1 MSLSFTPASKLKRLF
16 FSAVVCGVMGTGAS
30 LNAQVSLYTFSQ
42 TNGTYTPITGGSVLG
57 STANDDERF
66 VDPAVPAGGFTTT
79 GVGFPI
85 GFNFTYN
92 GQTFDRFAINANGWI
107 SLGQSALTPA
117 VNMASTSSYNP
128 IQSTSTITPN
138 QLRSRI
144 GGFARDLAGQAGS
157 ELRTELIGTAP
168 NQVRVIQ
175 WSNYTAYFETGQVI
189 NFQIRLNQ
197 FDNSVEVVYGAMT
210 PNANATPAQVGLGG
224 SVASDF
230 NNRTTSTN
238 WNTTTAG
245 TVNSAQCAFSNT
257 VTMPVSGLTF
267 KWVLVVAALDMQATA
282 LASPGALGCFG
293 TNQTVAVVVRNNGT
307 AAINF
312 AVNPVTVSA
321 SVTGPN
327 PATFTPV
334 VLNTGSLAAAASQTV
349 TITTTYS
356 MSTNGAYVF
365 SANTAVTGDG
375 NPANNAMP
383 NATVNV
389 SRVNTFPH
397 VEGFSALPNPAFL
410 VQQVSGTGNWS
421 ITTTGNMTNPTLAPV
436 QNPGFAFFNSYSFF
450 TGATSRLI
458 TPCYDMT
465 TLNNPAIDI
474 WISQDNGYATAPY
487 DRVEVRV
494 STDGG
499 VTWSAAL
506 QSIDRYNATY
516 TTPGWRMV
524 TVPLTAYSNN
534 SSVRIALQGISQFGN
549 NIGIDQ
555 IKVYDQVIVDLQPT
569 VLVSPI
575 TNTCHGNAETVT
587 VSVRNNGAG
596 TANFGTTPM
605 TINVNVTGASTQ
617 TFSATINTG
626 TLAGGATANY
636 LVTTAANMTAQ
647 GTHNFAISTTCT
659 ADGDNSNNNL
669 AASVGVGDI
678 STFPATENFDGARLG
693 WTITQVTG
701 TGNWAYTTGNMFNPT
716 LNPRSGN
723 SLAQF
728 GSYGFSVGT
737 TSRLS
742 TPCINFTGVQNPS
755 LEFYMSADGGYSTSN
770 DRVEIRISTDGGAT
784 YGPVVFTASRHDL
797 AYITPGWKRYSVCL
811 SSVANLANVKI
822 AFDGVSDYG
831 NNIGLDDIRFYES
844 VPAVAGTAT
853 TPFAGICSGSNTTLS
868 LTGNTGSIQWQSS
881 PTGLA
886 GSWTNIAAATAASLS
901 TGTLTDTTYYR
912 VIVTN
917 TDACALT
924 DTTASVAVNVYAL
937 PVQMLTDVTQ
947 CAGTV
952 TLDAQNAGASFLWS
966 TSETTQSITVST
978 SGTYTVSITD
988 ANGCFTN
995 DTAAVTINPLPV
1007 VNLGADTA
1015 QCVGTVTLDAQ
1026 NAGAAYLWNDN
1037 TTAQTLVASAT
1048 GNYYVQV
1055 TDANNCVSSDTISV
1069 TINPL
1074 PVVNLGSDFTQ
1085 CGGTVLINAQNA
1097 GASYLWQ
1104 DSSTAQTFSAT
1115 ASGMYYVQVTDANN
1129 CVNSDTVMVTINA
1142 LPVVNL
1148 GNDTTQCGGSV
1159 VLDAQNAGAVYMWC
1173 DATTSQTSVAAMSGM
1188 YCVLV
1193 TDSNG
1198 CQAGDS
1204 IMVTINALPVV
1215 NLGADTTQCGGTVT
1229 LNAQNA
1235 GASYLWNDS
1244 TTAQTL
1250 TATTTAV
1257 YAVTVTDANGCS
1269 ATDSINVTINSVPV
1283 VTFTLAADTVCDDGG
1298 IVGPFNGSPAGGTY
1312 SGPGISNNSFDPSV
1326 AGTGTHT
1333 ITYIFT
1339 DVNGCSNTATA
1350 NIFVDDCS
1358 GIAENGGVNGTVN
1371 LYPNPNSGAFTLVVN
1386 TPVASELNIEVF
1398 GTDGRMVFTN
1408 RVNSSGQFTTQVN
1421 LEGFANGIYFV
1432 RVTGENGLQNITKVV
1447 KQD

>member
-1 MSLSFTPASKLKRLF
+1 MSINFTPVSKLRRLL
-16 FSAVVCGVMGTGAS
+16 FSAIVCGVMGTGAS

-42 TNGTYTPITGGSVLG
+42 SNGTYTPITGGTVLG
-57 STANDDERF
+57 STASDDERF
-66 VDPAVPAGGFTTT
+66 VDPATPAGGFTTT

-117 VNMASTSSYNP
+117 VNMASSSSYTP
-128 IQSTSTITPN
+128 LSSTSTITPN

-144 GGFARDLAGQAGS
+144 GGFARDLSGQAGS

-175 WSNYTAYFETGQVI
+175 WTNFTAYFETGQLL

-197 FDNSVEVVYGAMT
+197 FDNSVEVVYGTMT

-224 SVASDF
+224 SAATDF
-230 NNRTTSTN
+230 NNRTTTTN

-245 TVNSAQCAFSNT
+245 VGNTANCAFANT

-267 KWVLVVAALDMQATA
+267 KWMLIVAALDMQATA

-293 TNQTVAVVVRNNGT
+293 TNQTVSVVIRNNGT
-307 AAINF
+307 STINF
-312 AVNPVTVSA
+312 GTNPVTVNA

-334 VLNTGSLAAAASQTV
+334 VVNTGTLAAAASQTV
-349 TITTTYS
+349 TITTTYN
-356 MSTNGAYVF
+356 MSTSGAYVF
-365 SANTAVTGDG
+365 SANTVVTGDG
-375 NPANNAMP
+375 NSANDAMP

-389 SRVNTFPH
+389 SRVSTFPH

-421 ITTTGNMTNPTLAPV
+421 VSTTGNMANPTLTPV
-436 QNPGFAFFNSYSFF
+436 QNPGFAFFNSYSFS
-450 TGATSRLI
+450 TGTTSRLI

-465 TLNNPAIDI
+465 ALNNPAIDI
-474 WISQDNGYATAPY
+474 WISQDIGYSTAPY

-499 VTWSAAL
+499 NTWSAAL
-506 QSIDRYNATY
+506 QTIDRYNATF

-524 TVPLTAYSNN
+524 TVPLTGYNNN

-555 IKVYDQVIVDLQPT
+555 IKVYDQLLVDLQPT
-569 VLVSPI
+569 VLVSPT
-575 TNTCHGNAETVT
+575 TNSCHGNAETVT
-587 VSVRNNGAG
+587 VSVRNNGTG
-596 TANFGTTPM
+596 TANFATTPM
-605 TINVNVTGASTQ
+605 TINLNVTGASTQ
-617 TFSATINTG
+617 TFTATINTG
-626 TLAGGATANY
+626 TLASGATSNY
-636 LVTTAANMTAQ
+636 TVTTTANMTAQ
-647 GTHNFAISTTCT
+647 GTHNFAISTVCT

-678 STFPATENFDGARLG
+678 STFPATENFDGTRLG
-693 WTITQVTG
+693 WTISQVTG
-701 TGNWAYTTGNMFNPT
+701 TGNWAYTIGNMSNPT
-716 LNPRSGN
+716 LNPRSGS

-728 GSYGFSVGT
+728 GSYSFFPPV

-742 TPCINFTGVQNPS
+742 TPCINFTGIQNPS
-755 LEFYMSADGGYSTSN
+755 LEFYMSADIGYATSN

-784 YGPVVFTASRHDL
+784 YGPVVFTASRYDA
-797 AYITPGWKRYSVCL
+797 AYTTPGWKRYTVCL

-822 AFDGVSDYG
+822 AFDGVSEYG

-853 TPFAGICSGSNTTLS
+853 SPLSGICSGSNTTLS
-868 LTGNTGSIQWQSS
+868 LTGNTGNIQWQSS

-886 GSWTNIAAATAASLS
+886 GSWTNIAAATSASLS

-912 VIVTN
+912 ALVTN

-924 DTTASVAVNVYAL
+924 DSTASVAVNVYAL
-937 PVQMLTDVTQ
+937 PVQVLADVTQ

-952 TLDAQNAGASFLWS
+952 TLDAQNAGANFLWS

-978 SGTYTVSITD
+978 SGTYTVSVTD
-988 ANGCFTN
+988 ANGCFNN
-995 DTAAVTINPLPV
+995 DTAVVTINALPV
-1007 VNLGADTA
+1007 VNLGADVA
-1015 QCVGTVTLDAQ
+1015 QCLGTVTLDAQ

-1037 TTAQTLVASAT
+1037 TTAQTLVASST
-1048 GNYYVQV
+1048 GSYYVQV
-1055 TDANNCVSSDTISV
+1055 TDANNCVNSDTISV

-1074 PVVNLGSDFTQ
+1074 PVVNLGSDYTQ
-1085 CGGTVLINAQNA
+1085 CGGTVLIDAQNA
-1097 GASYLWQ
+1097 GASFLWQ
-1104 DSSTAQTFSAT
+1104 DSSTAQTFSTT

-1159 VLDAQNAGAVYMWC
+1159 VLDAQNAGASYIWC
-1173 DATTSQTSVAAMSGM
+1173 DAQITQTVVASMSGM
-1188 YCVLV
+1188 YCVNV
-1193 TDSNG
+1193 IDSNG
-1198 CQAGDS
+1198 CQNGDS

-1215 NLGADTTQCGGTVT
+1215 NLGADTTQCGGTVV

-1250 TATTTAV
+1250 TATASAV

-1269 ATDSINVTINSVPV
+1269 AIDSINVTINNIPV
-1283 VTFTLAADTVCDDGG
+1283 VTFSVANDTLCDDDA
-1298 IVGPFNGSPAGGTY
+1298 ILGPLTGSPAGGTF
-1312 SGPGISNNSFDPSV
+1312 SGPGISNNNFDPAV

-1333 ITYIFT
+1333 ITYTYT

-1358 GIAENGGVNGTVN
+1358 GIAENGGVNRSVN
-1371 LYPNPNSGAFTLVVN
+1371 LYPNPNNGAFTLVVS

-1398 GTDGRMVFTN
+1398 GTDGRVVYTN
-1408 RVNSSGQFTTQVN
+1408 RANSSGQFTTQVN

-1432 RVTGENGLQNITKVV
+1432 RVTGENGLQNTIKVV